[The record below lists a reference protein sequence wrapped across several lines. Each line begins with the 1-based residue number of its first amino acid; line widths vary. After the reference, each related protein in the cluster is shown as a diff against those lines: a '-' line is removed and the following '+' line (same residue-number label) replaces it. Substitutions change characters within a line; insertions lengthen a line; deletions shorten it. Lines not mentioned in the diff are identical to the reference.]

1 MMRLVKKILD
11 SGIAGLVFALGVT
24 AMAAISLAGVSTAER
39 EACEKKAEQVRPALR
54 PGEREAFIAN
64 CLADATVDKG
74 KQ

>member
-1 MMRLVKKILD
+1 MRAMKKIMQ
-11 SGIAGLVFALGVT
+11 SGIAGLAFALGLT
-24 AMAAISLAGVSTAER
+24 AMAAISLAGVSKAER

-64 CLADATVDKG
+64 CLADATVDNG